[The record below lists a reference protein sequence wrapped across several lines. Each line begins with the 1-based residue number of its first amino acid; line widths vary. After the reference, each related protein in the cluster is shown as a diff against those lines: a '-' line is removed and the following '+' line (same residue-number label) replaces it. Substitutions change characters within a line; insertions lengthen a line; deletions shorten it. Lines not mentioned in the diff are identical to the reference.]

1 MNLVSDGMFRFLLS
15 ATTGGVGVVWT
26 IHEIMLLMRLR
37 GADRRDPL
45 VRDQRFGYAIGIV
58 IGMIGVFGTLRF
70 NGVL

>member
-15 ATTGGVGVVWT
+15 ATTGGVGMLWT
-26 IHEIMLLMRLR
+26 IHDLVFLARLR

-45 VRDQRFGYAIGIV
+45 VGDQRFGYVMGVV
-58 IGMIGVFGTLRF
+58 IGMIGVIGTLRF

>member
-1 MNLVSDGMFRFLLS
+1 MNLVSDGMFSFLLC

-45 VRDQRFGYAIGIV
+45 VRDQRFGYAMGIV
-58 IGMIGVFGTLRF
+58 IGMLGVIGTLLFIVR
-70 NGVL
+70 G

>member
-45 VRDQRFGYAIGIV
+45 VRDQRFGYAMGIV
-58 IGMIGVFGTLRF
+58 IGLIGVFGTLRF